1 MISKINFKS
10 CLKNFL
16 LLIKNNIILSTVIAS
31 ISFIIAISILS
42 ISIKDSFF
50 VRTLTVKGL
59 SERTVKADFA
69 IWNIDIVKVGGD
81 LINVQKSLD
90 KDLQII
96 KQFLISS
103 GFKDD
108 EIDNSNIS
116 VRDKFA
122 GYDYSQLK
130 EANAIKERKNE
141 RYVINSGVVV
151 KSDKVDLIERIYRKT
166 GELVRKGVTLSDSY
180 SGPSYLF
187 KGFNSIKNEML
198 QDATKNALIT
208 AKKFAKD
215 AGDLIDNIKTANQG
229 VFSISPQNAS
239 GDWENERNYIMKEI
253 KFLFIVIILFL

>member
-1 MISKINFKS
+1 MIFKINFKP
-10 CLKNFL
+10 CLKKFSL
-16 LLIKNNIILSTVIAS
+16 LVKDNIIVATAIAS
-31 ISFIIAISILS
+31 IAFVSAFMILGISLE
-42 ISIKDSFF
+42 KSFF

-96 KQFLISS
+96 RQFLISS
-103 GFKDD
+103 GFKSD
-108 EIDNSNIS
+108 EIDNSKIS

-122 GYDYSQLK
+122 GYDYAQLK

-141 RYVINSGVVV
+141 RYVINSGIVL
-151 KSDKVDLIERIYRKT
+151 KSNNVDLVEKIYRKT

-215 AGDLIDNIKTANQG
+215 AGDSIKSIKTANQG

-239 GDWENERNYIMKEI
+239 DDWENERNYIMKEI
-253 KFLFIVIILFL
+253 RVVTTITYILK